1 MINIQAFRSIIEIN
15 VCTYTF

>member
-1 MINIQAFRSIIEIN
+1 MINIQAFRFIIEIN